1 MNKPCF
7 ERNKDP
13 AKRLQHDPVK
23 AWRMVWGGAG
33 GGGEGGL
40 IIRLKFILRSGN
52 NLSLDGFRS
61 WEGWRIEKDY
71 FWKALSMDDI

>member
-1 MNKPCF
+1 MNKPGF

-23 AWRMVWGGAG
+23 AWRMVWGGA

>member
-1 MNKPCF
+1 M
-7 ERNKDP
+7 EDG
-13 AKRLQHDPVK
+13 VG
-23 AWRMVWGGAG
+23 WGG